1 MATRRRCATIGV
13 MPARTS
19 NPVRLVLAYDGSDA
33 AADAIRVA
41 GRLFP
46 GADAVV
52 VHHRDEPDVL
62 AHAALARIVWPDAVT
77 IGAVR
82 EYERLRTLQSSELAE
97 RGREIARRAGLQAS
111 CEVRSAG
118 SAWRAVLDA
127 ADDDAA
133 DVIVCGT
140 RGRGPLARAWLGS
153 TSSSLVHHAERPL
166 LVVPP
171 GTGDADGPTLIGYDG
186 SDGARAAITAA
197 AGLLP
202 GRPALVVHAWS
213 SAIERSF
220 AGSALLATPIPEV
233 RDTAADL
240 DALFTGNAEETA
252 EEGAELARQAGL
264 EARGRAVESSP
275 SAWRTLAVTAR
286 EEDAAIIVTGARGR
300 GALAATLLGSVSS
313 ALVHNAETPV
323 LVAREPRP

>member
-1 MATRRRCATIGV
+1 

-19 NPVRLVLAYDGSDA
+19 APIRLVLAYDGSEA

-46 GADAVV
+46 GAAAVV
-52 VHHRDEPDVL
+52 VHHRDDPDVL
-62 AHAALARIVWPDAVT
+62 AHAALARIAWPDAVT
-77 IGAVR
+77 IRAVR
-82 EYERLRTLQSSELAE
+82 EYERLGAVQASELAE
-97 RGREIARRAGLQAS
+97 RGRALAQGAGLKAS

-118 SAWRAVLDA
+118 SVWRAVVTA

-133 DVIVCGT
+133 DVLVCGT
-140 RGRGPLARAWLGS
+140 RGRGPFARAWLGS
-153 TSSSLVHHAERPL
+153 TSSSLVHHAERPV

-171 GTGDADGPTLIGYDG
+171 GTGDAEGPTLIGYDG
-186 SDGARAAITAA
+186 SDGARAAIDAVA
-197 AGLLP
+197 RLLP
-202 GRPALVVHAWS
+202 GRPTLVVHAWS
-213 SAIERSF
+213 SAIGRSF
-220 AGSALLATPIPEV
+220 AGSALLATPVAEI

-240 DALFTGNAEETA
+240 DAMFTGSAEETA
-252 EEGAELARQAGL
+252 AEGAELARQAGL

-275 SAWRTLAVTAR
+275 SAWRTLAATAR
-286 EEDAAIIVTGARGR
+286 EEDAAIVVTGARGR

-323 LVAREPRP
+323 LVAGEPRP